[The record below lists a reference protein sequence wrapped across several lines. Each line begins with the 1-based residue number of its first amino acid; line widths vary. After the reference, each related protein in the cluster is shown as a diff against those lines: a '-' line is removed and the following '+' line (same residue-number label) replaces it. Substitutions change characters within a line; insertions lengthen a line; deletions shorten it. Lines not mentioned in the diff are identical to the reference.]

1 MNNNIIGLK
10 EQLVKIDDQIFS
22 LAEKYQHRALSMV
35 MRGWVVMS
43 EHEKVH
49 ENYAKL
55 QSEYQ

>member
-35 MRGWVVMS
+35 MRG
-43 EHEKVH
+43 
-49 ENYAKL
+49 
-55 QSEYQ
+55 